1 MTIEKMVSG
10 FGFGRQAKTVDVDFE
25 KFVSLLAGSS
35 VFQMKMAA
43 APLVERRAVAR
54 ETAPIGMFAQMA

>member
-1 MTIEKMVSG
+1 MAMQNFISG
-10 FGFGRQAKTVDVDFE
+10 FGFGGQAKTVDVDFE

-35 VFQMKMAA
+35 VFQAKMAV
-43 APLVERRAVAR
+43 APRVERRAVAR